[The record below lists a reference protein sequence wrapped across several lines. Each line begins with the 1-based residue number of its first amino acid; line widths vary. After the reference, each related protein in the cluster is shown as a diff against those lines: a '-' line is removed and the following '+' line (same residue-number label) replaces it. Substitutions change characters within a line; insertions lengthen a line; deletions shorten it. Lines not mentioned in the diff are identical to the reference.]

1 MKQLLLVCAVAT
13 IASPSLAGPSGYG
26 YYDPVTY
33 TYKTFH
39 SPIHTPPLVTSEKS
53 DPFMGVSSYRVFE
66 GTDLTRD
73 ELMAIIGS
81 GFGPLMMISLY
92 PNHRSGLKEY
102 KDVSMAMVEASR
114 QVLESR
120 VRNGQHVD
128 PQRFVNLENVEKRL
142 PAVLDAMT
150 DVFDGKVNPR
160 YSLTNLFKVYDFGP
174 ADRSRF
180 RQRVLMAISRVA
192 FQANES
198 AITDNLKDAS
208 NVFLKALRQ
217 YLEDRVASGRHVTQ
231 DQYNRLE
238 RAEKLMPS
246 LMRAMEGIANDPQV
260 VQFMKELHLDA
271 TEKAR
276 QLVLCFFAS
285 MDALF
290 KDPNA
295 TVGTIMLD
303 VLLAYIPLA
312 RQVFED
318 RIALGLP
325 VSQEDIDKMEHMEQ
339 VLPIMLT
346 SYIEIVDDMGIY

>member
-1 MKQLLLVCAVAT
+1 MAA
-13 IASPSLAGPSGYG
+13 IASPSLAWYNGYNYHNPG
-26 YYDPVTY
+26 TY
-33 TYKTFH
+33 SYKSFH
-39 SPIHTPPLVTSEKS
+39 SPIHTPPLVTSQKS
-53 DPFMGVSSYRVFE
+53 DPFMGVSSYKVFE

-73 ELMAIIGS
+73 ELLTIIGS
-81 GFGPLMMISLY
+81 GFGPLMMVSLT
-92 PNHRSGLKEY
+92 PNHKSGLKEY

-120 VRNGQHVD
+120 VNNGQHVD
-128 PQRFVNLENVEKRL
+128 PQRFLNLENVEKRL

-150 DVFDGKVNPR
+150 DVFDGKANSR

-192 FQANES
+192 FQADES

-208 NVFLKALRQ
+208 NVFLHALRK
-217 YLEDRVASGRHVTQ
+217 YLEDRVESGRQVTQ
-231 DQYNRLE
+231 DQYSRLE

-246 LMRAMEGIANDPQV
+246 LMRAMEALANDPHV
-260 VQFMKELHLDA
+260 LEFMNALHLDA

-276 QLVLCFFAS
+276 QLILCFFAS
-285 MDALF
+285 MDTLF
-290 KDPNA
+290 RDPNA
-295 TVGTIMLD
+295 TLGTIMRD
-303 VLLAYIPLA
+303 VVLAYIPSA

-318 RIALGLP
+318 RIAMGLP
-325 VSQEDIDKMEHMEQ
+325 VSQDDIDKLEHMEQ